1 MIKKLHLK
9 SWLLLLCMIV
19 GAGTAWADDYNVT
32 YSYDVLKD
40 MLQGSFEDASSY
52 WKVPATAGNTATIA
66 IPITNQPTSDITITL
81 NIATFGSGDNPSSSN
96 TTITAVGTETESN
109 WSGSGVSSYPTSSTF
124 VKGVLTISKP
134 SNPTTLS
141 GLTITMGVNTGVKI
155 FRLKSVTVSYT
166 SGGSTPVV
174 TIPAPTLSPAAGT
187 VESGTKV
194 TISNFNSNYLYYYT
208 TDNTDPAV
216 DDEGTVENGTA
227 FPTDGL
233 TITST
238 TTLKVIATDG
248 EGHVSDITSATYTVE
263 QTANYEWVE
272 TNLADLTSSDIF
284 VIVGNNGNNY
294 AMSNDKGTSEAPTAV
309 SVTIE
314 NGKITSTVS
323 NNIKWSASGNATDGY
338 IFYPNGNTEKWLY
351 CNTTASSGS
360 NNNIRVGVS
369 SRKRFNLNDKDYLV
383 TKDDKTTR
391 YLSIY
396 DNSEWRGYTNTSNG
410 AVALKFY
417 KRVSENEPTLTAF
430 DVEVAYDA
438 ASGSISYALEN
449 ATGGTLSAT
458 TTANWLTIGHIDTT
472 VPFTCTTNPTASERI
487 ASVTLSYS
495 LPSGQTLTAT
505 ATVTQAANPDVT
517 ITIAEARAQ
526 GTGDVQTKGVVT
538 SVYGK
543 TAYIQDANAAI
554 AVRGNDDLAVAVG
567 YEIKVS
573 GTLGVY
579 SGLLQIQVP
588 TITVLSQNKSVT
600 PEAMTVGQVIASTNQ
615 GWLVKIEE
623 ATVTTIDGQNVTIA
637 EGENTVV
644 VRFNTTPSGFAIND
658 KLTLTGN
665 ISCYGETKQ
674 IANPTVI
681 SVIESAEPLITVDPT
696 SINATYDGE
705 EGNISVTYDNV
716 DTDAIEIVFYTTAE
730 ATTTTTYS
738 WIDAIF
744 DEMNNVQYT
753 IDANEGEARTAYM
766 KVHGLDAEGNDVY
779 SDLITI
785 TQAAGTGDQYAL
797 FNGDLVEG
805 DYIIYYNGKAMNTT
819 ITNNRLQYAEVTPAN
834 NVISTDNT
842 AIVWHIAKSGDY
854 WTIYNADADAYAA
867 ATSSNN
873 QAQMLAD
880 GTDDK
885 ALWTVSDEYDFTNKA
900 NSRLLRNNGT
910 YGFACYGANTGGAL
924 SLYKKVEAITLSD
937 VNSDD
942 LPESANPANVTLT
955 RKFVNK
961 WNPICVPFDVTDLSV
976 FGEGY
981 EVVKYTGDADNN
993 GNISLKFETVT
1004 DKMDANVPYMVWVNE
1019 DADVS
1024 EPWVLTFNGVNYN
1037 PSNNPVSAGTNYNY
1051 VGVYKNY
1058 AKGTSPIVTGDVI
1071 LSGGAYK
1078 TVTGNGGNAI
1088 KGFRGYWKKSA
1099 TAGEAKSI
1107 TAIINGQETDDIKY
1121 IELVETL
1128 TDGIYNLQG
1137 QKVNHAQK
1145 GVYIVNGKKVVI
1157 K

>member
-1 MIKKLHLK
+1 MKQKLRYLCT
-9 SWLLLLCMIV
+9 LLLFMVASVGWAEEVTFTFNTDAGLTALNISKPSV
-19 GAGTAWADDYNVT
+19 GAGTELGDKT
-32 YSYDVLKD
+32 YTLGGVS
-40 MLQGSFEDASSY
+40 M
-52 WKVPATAGNTATIA
+52 TATDGGTPTRVWNSNGTLDLRIYKDGGSLTFTA
-66 IPITNQPTSDITITL
+66 TENITSIVI
-81 NIATFGSGDNPSSSN
+81 
-96 TTITAVGTETESN
+96 
-109 WSGSGVSSYPTSSTF
+109 
-124 VKGVLTISKP
+124 
-134 SNPTTLS
+134 
-141 GLTITMGVNTGVKI
+141 
-155 FRLKSVTVSYT
+155 
-166 SGGSTPVV
+166 SGGSVNSFTANIGDFSSGTWTGAATSVTLTATGTGKINTVKVTTGGTTPVV
-174 TIPAPTLSPAAGT
+174 AIPAPTLSPAAGT

-208 TDNTDPAV
+208 TDRTDPAV

-369 SRKRFNLNDKDYLV
+369 SRNRFNLNDKDYLV

-396 DNSEWRGYTNTSNG
+396 DNSEWRGYTNTNNG

-458 TTANWLTIGHIDTT
+458 TTANWLTIGTIGTT
-472 VPFTCTTNPTASERI
+472 VPFTCTTNPNASERI
-487 ASVTLSYS
+487 ATVTLSYA

-554 AVRGNDDLAVAVG
+554 AVRGNDDLTVAVG
-567 YEIKVS
+567 DEIKVS
-573 GTLGVY
+573 GTLGTY
-579 SGLLQIQVP
+579 NGLLQIQSP
-588 TITVLSQNKSVT
+588 TITFLSRNNTVSPQL
-600 PEAMTVGQVIASTNQ
+600 MTVAEVNSSTNQ

-623 ATVTTIDGQNVTIA
+623 ATVTNIEGQNVTIA
-637 EGENTVV
+637 QGDNSVV
-644 VRFNTTPSGFAIND
+644 VRFNTTPTGFAVSD

-665 ISCYGETKQ
+665 ISCYGSTKQ
-674 IANPTVI
+674 IANPTDINVTEN
-681 SVIESAEPLITVDPT
+681 VEPIITVDPT
-696 SINATYDGE
+696 SINATYEGE

-730 ATTTTTYS
+730 ATTTTTCS

-753 IDANEGEARTAYM
+753 IAANEGEARTAYM

-785 TQAAGTGDQYAL
+785 NQAAYAVDYAVL
-797 FNGDLVEG
+797 PFEWAGGASSDFNALAGVKTYGLGSDYAASNAPYLIKFDNTD
-805 DYIIYYNGKAMNTT
+805 DYILVKTDSRPGKVTIGVKMIGGANTSSIKVQGSSDGQT
-819 ITNNRLQYAEVTPAN
+819 FSDVETLSISGSQNAILSLETSKDFAENDRFVKLVFTKGSNVGVGPIT
-834 NVISTDNT
+834 
-842 AIVWHIAKSGDY
+842 IAKY
-854 WTIYNADADAYAA
+854 DASQETVPVSISSVGM
-867 ATSSNN
+867 ATFSS
-873 QAQMLAD
+873 
-880 GTDDK
+880 TK
-885 ALWTVSDEYDFTNKA
+885 ALDFTDAGNIYAYTATVDNAGNIAFTRVYQVPAKTGL
-900 NSRLLRNNGT
+900 LLRNPNGESAEAQVPVISNAT
-910 YGFACYGANTGGAL
+910 AVENNALVAVDTEIALASEENDGTKNYILNNGSKGIGFYKAAG
-924 SLYKKVEAITLSD
+924 KKVGAGKAYLQVPASVTVREFIGF
-937 VNSDD
+937 DD
-942 LPESANPANVTLT
+942 E
-955 RKFVNK
+955 
-961 WNPICVPFDVTDLSV
+961 
-976 FGEGY
+976 
-981 EVVKYTGDADNN
+981 
-993 GNISLKFETVT
+993 
-1004 DKMDANVPYMVWVNE
+1004 
-1019 DADVS
+1019 
-1024 EPWVLTFNGVNYN
+1024 
-1037 PSNNPVSAGTNYNY
+1037 
-1051 VGVYKNY
+1051 
-1058 AKGTSPIVTGDVI
+1058 
-1071 LSGGAYK
+1071 
-1078 TVTGNGGNAI
+1078 
-1088 KGFRGYWKKSA
+1088 
-1099 TAGEAKSI
+1099 
-1107 TAIINGQETDDIKY
+1107 
-1121 IELVETL
+1121 
-1128 TDGIYNLQG
+1128 TDGIEQIENGQLTIENAEIYNLSG
-1137 QKVNHAQK
+1137 QRVNKAQK
-1145 GVYIVNGKKVVI
+1145 GIYIVNGKKVVV